1 MDNFKHP
8 IPANFRVSQ
17 VFGDREYFYQK
28 LGFKAHPG
36 IDFAVPLNTKVVSAS
51 WGEVCEIGWSKKGW
65 GIYIKVKHEK
75 VVSLYA
81 HLNTIKVVRGCYVT
95 QGQLLGY
102 SGNTG
107 NSSGPH
113 LHFGIYDSKKQD
125 NGYKGYID
133 PLPFLKKIN
142 NNFSGAVQKIQ
153 AEINQIKK
161 DGYTK
166 KSMFIHIKYIEKILK
181 GE

>member
-1 MDNFKHP
+1 MDNFKYP
-8 IPANFRVSQ
+8 APANFRISQ
-17 VFGDREYFYQK
+17 LFGERPAFYK
-28 LGFKAHPG
+28 PLGFKAHPG
-36 IDFAVPLNTKVVSAS
+36 IDFAVPENMPITSCS
-51 WGEVCEIGWSKKGW
+51 WGEVCEIGWSETGW
-65 GIYIKVKHEK
+65 GVYIKIKHEN
-75 VVSLYA
+75 VISLYA

-125 NGYKGYID
+125 NGYKGYIN
-133 PLPFLKKIN
+133 PMPFFKKTDDHLVN
-142 NNFSGAVQKIQ
+142 ANKKVQ
-153 AEINQIKK
+153 AEIDQIKK

-166 KSMFIHIKYIEKILK
+166 DSMFIHIKYIEKIIK
-181 GE
+181 EA